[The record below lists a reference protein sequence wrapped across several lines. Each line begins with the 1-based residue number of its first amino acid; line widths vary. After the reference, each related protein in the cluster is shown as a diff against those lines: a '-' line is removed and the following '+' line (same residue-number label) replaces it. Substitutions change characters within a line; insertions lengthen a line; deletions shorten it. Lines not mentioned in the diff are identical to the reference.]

1 MDFLVRSRSK
11 LSVKPPS
18 EGRDVRIGIYLGTAD
33 NPTDNAAED
42 LGGVGRCLSDHELD
56 AFGTASL
63 PESVRDYY
71 TRIPTTS
78 RSPRTPYTRILAAYR
93 DCREYIRRRSPDIL
107 FQVWKYQTHAPGLAL
122 AGHRAGVPTIT
133 RLAGDVFQ
141 EYRGHSEVKKAGI
154 FLLNNVLG
162 RIPMRLS
169 DAMIVF
175 GPYGAAQ
182 ATARGMDTEDIV
194 TIPPPGEL
202 DKRFSPPDDKA
213 ARRRELDLPTD
224 TDIALFVGRLS
235 RLKGMDFLVDVI
247 ERVVSERD
255 VLFVLAG
262 SGPYREKLADRFS
275 DDVVRLAGYVPHEA
289 IHRYYKAADVYVH
302 PSPYEGIPLVLLEAM
317 NCGVPVVSR
326 PAGDIAFLT
335 PNITD
340 TPAEMA
346 ATILAQDWSDEWLNE
361 EHFTDQYQSDA
372 LTSLVESLGEQKHTC
387 PRDSTIDHS
396 H

>member
-1 MDFLVRSRSK
+1 M
-11 LSVKPPS
+11 
-18 EGRDVRIGIYLGTAD
+18 RIGVYLGTAD
-33 NPTDNAAED
+33 NPTDNVTEV
-42 LGGVGRCLSDHELD
+42 LGGVGRCLSDHKLD
-56 AFGTASL
+56 VFGTASL

-71 TRIPTTS
+71 TRISTTS
-78 RSPRTPYTRILAAYR
+78 RSPRTPYTRILATYR
-93 DCREYIRRRSPDIL
+93 DSREYIRRRSPDVL
-107 FQVWKYQTHAPGLAL
+107 FQVWKYQTHAPGVAL

-141 EYRGHSEVKKAGI
+141 EYQGHSGVKKTGI
-154 FLLNNVLG
+154 FLLDNVLG
-162 RIPMRLS
+162 RIPLQLS

-182 ATARGMDTEDIV
+182 ASSRGMDTEDIV

-202 DKRFSPPDDKA
+202 DEQFSPPEDKA
-213 ARRRELDLPTD
+213 ACRRELDLPTD
-224 TDIALFVGRLS
+224 KDIALFVGRLS
-235 RLKGMDFLVDVI
+235 RLKGMDFLAAVI

-262 SGPYREKLADRFS
+262 SGPYREKLAERFS
-275 DDVVRLAGYVPHEA
+275 EEVVRPPGYVPHAE

-335 PNITD
+335 PNIVE

-346 ATILAQDWSDEWLNE
+346 ATILARDWSDEWLNGKY
-361 EHFTDQYQSDA
+361 FTTQYQSDI
-372 LTSLVESLGEQKHTC
+372 LNGLVESLAEYE
-387 PRDSTIDHS
+387 HS
-396 H
+396 

>member
-1 MDFLVRSRSK
+1 M
-11 LSVKPPS
+11 
-18 EGRDVRIGIYLGTAD
+18 RIGVYLGTAD
-33 NPTDNAAED
+33 NPTDNVAED

-71 TRIPTTS
+71 TQISTTH
-78 RSPRTPYTRILAAYR
+78 RSPRTPYTRILATYR
-93 DCREYIRRRSPDIL
+93 DCREYIRRRSPDVL

-141 EYRGHSEVKKAGI
+141 EYQGHSGVKKAGI
-154 FLLNNVLG
+154 FLLDNIFG
-162 RIPMRLS
+162 RIPLRLS

-182 ATARGMDTEDIV
+182 ASYRGMDSEDIV

-202 DKRFSPPDDKA
+202 DERFSPPNDKA
-213 ARRRELDLPTD
+213 ACRRELDLPSD
-224 TDIALFVGRLS
+224 RDIALFVGRLS
-235 RLKGMDFLVDVI
+235 RLKGMNFLAEVI
-247 ERVVSERD
+247 ERVASERD

-262 SGPYREKLADRFS
+262 SGPHREKLAERFS
-275 DDVVRLAGYVPHEA
+275 DEVVRLPGYVPHAE
-289 IHRYYKAADVYVH
+289 IHRYYRAADVYVH

-326 PAGDIAFLT
+326 PAGDIGFLT
-335 PNITD
+335 PNITE

-346 ATILAQDWSDEWLNE
+346 ATILARNWSDEWLNE
-361 EHFTDQYQSDA
+361 KFFTTPYQAEA
-372 LTSLVESLGEQKHTC
+372 LGRLVRSVDRSNALEKSTKEQ
-387 PRDSTIDHS
+387 IL
-396 H
+396 